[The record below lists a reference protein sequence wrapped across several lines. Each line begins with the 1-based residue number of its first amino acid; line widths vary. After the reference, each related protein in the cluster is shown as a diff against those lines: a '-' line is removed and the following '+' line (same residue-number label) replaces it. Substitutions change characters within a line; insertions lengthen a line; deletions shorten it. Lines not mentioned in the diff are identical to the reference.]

1 MNATTTSEVLQALQD
16 LSSNMPSMPP
26 APPIGAPLPTDKMPT
41 EVHETLHV
49 GQEKRVGISVLVG
62 ITYKSISGNH
72 KDRDFLIRR
81 IINKKNE
88 IYIDG
93 LAMDIRAPR
102 LVKVSQISQIRDI
115 GGGRIYDNAYKF
127 LQDKLGIDIADNIY
141 AEKLPTFSKVIE
153 RMHNEIAVLMYVV
166 AIDGIREKV
175 ERGAVAK
182 YVRSQTTDLTYTDEE
197 LDDYLISVAPDATS
211 AGMAFQRVLAK
222 DKNAIQS
229 FVEALIN
236 VIMANDE
243 ANEKERI
250 FLAKVMDLLE
260 SQGFRFNFGL

>member
-1 MNATTTSEVLQALQD
+1 
-16 LSSNMPSMPP
+16 
-26 APPIGAPLPTDKMPT
+26 
-41 EVHETLHV
+41 
-49 GQEKRVGISVLVG
+49 
-62 ITYKSISGNH
+62 
-72 KDRDFLIRR
+72 
-81 IINKKNE
+81 
-88 IYIDG
+88 
-93 LAMDIRAPR
+93 
-102 LVKVSQISQIRDI
+102 
-115 GGGRIYDNAYKF
+115 
-127 LQDKLGIDIADNIY
+127 
-141 AEKLPTFSKVIE
+141 
-153 RMHNEIAVLMYVV
+153 MHNEIAVLMYVV